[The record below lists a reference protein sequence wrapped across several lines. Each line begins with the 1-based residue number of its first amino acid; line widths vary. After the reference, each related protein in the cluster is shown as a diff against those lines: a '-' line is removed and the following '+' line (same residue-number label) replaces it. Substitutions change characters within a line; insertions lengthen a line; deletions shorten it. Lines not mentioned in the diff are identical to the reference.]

1 MLNKYFSLLLLTLLF
16 ACQATPEATTS
27 KADTVIRNAKIYT
40 VSETQPNAEAVAVK
54 DGKIVF
60 VGTEADIEPWIE
72 AETEVID
79 LGGKTMIPGFI
90 ESHAHFLGIGKLKTE
105 IDFSGT
111 ESYNEIITLVE
122 QAVSEAEPGEWITG
136 RGWHQ
141 SKWKS
146 LPEMMVQGF
155 PTHHMLSAVSPDNP
169 VYIRHASGHAALANA
184 KAMEI
189 AEVNAKTTFDETG
202 EVIKGPDGEPT
213 GLMNE
218 EAEVLVGKHIPV
230 TEIEMRNWAEE
241 AAKECLSNGITTV
254 HDAGVGVQGM
264 DLFETLLQEENLP
277 VRLYVM
283 LNGKDEAQLAD
294 WYKRGPLLDEYLTV
308 RSIKCYADGALGSYG
323 ALLLEPYTDAPLE
336 LGNPDQPF
344 PAITKIAEDGLKNGF
359 QVCTHAI
366 GDKANQE
373 VLNSYQTAIEINSA
387 QGTDHRFRIEHAQHL
402 DLVDIPRFAEL
413 GVIAS
418 IQGIHMSSD
427 RPWAIDR
434 LGEQRILDGAYVWQK
449 LLDSG
454 AKVINGTD
462 APVEPV
468 SAIACFY
475 ASVTRQT
482 LQGTPAGGYEA
493 DQRMSREEALRS
505 YTLDAAYGGFQEDSK
520 GSIEVGKLAD
530 FTVLSQDIMQVAE
543 NEILNT
549 EIEYTIV
556 GGEVRYKKK

>member
-1 MLNKYFSLLLLTLLF
+1 MLNKYFSLLLITLLL
-16 ACQATPEATTS
+16 ACEATPEAVSS

-40 VSETQPNAEAVAVK
+40 VNESQPNAEAVAVK

-60 VGTEADIEPWIE
+60 VGTEAEIEPWIE

-79 LGGKTMIPGFI
+79 LGGKAMIPGFI

-141 SKWKS
+141 SKWES

-155 PTHHMLSAVSPDNP
+155 PTHHLLSAVSPDNP
-169 VYIRHASGHAALANA
+169 VFIRHASGHAALANA

-189 AEVNAKTTFDETG
+189 AEVNAKTSFDETG
-202 EVIKGPDGEPT
+202 EVIKGLDGEPT

-218 EAEVLVGKHIPV
+218 EAEGLIGQHIPV
-230 TEIEMRNWAEE
+230 TEAERRIWAEE
-241 AAKECLSNGITTV
+241 AAKECLANGITTV
-254 HDAGVGVQGM
+254 HDAGVGVEGM
-264 DLFETLLQEENLP
+264 DLYESLLQEGNLS

-283 LNGKDEAQLAD
+283 LDGKDDAQLQD

-373 VLNSYQTAIEINSA
+373 VLNSYQTAIEINTA
-387 QGTDHRFRIEHAQHL
+387 QASDHRFRIEHAQHL
-402 DLVDIPRFAEL
+402 DLADIPRFAEL

-427 RPWAIDR
+427 RPWAINR
-434 LGEQRILDGAYVWQK
+434 LGEQRIIDGAYVWQK

-482 LQGTPAGGYEA
+482 LQGTPEGGYET

-543 NEILNT
+543 NELLNT

>member
-1 MLNKYFSLLLLTLLF
+1 MSNNYYFLLILLVF
-16 ACQATPEATTS
+16 IACEPAQETS
-27 KADTVIRNAKIYT
+27 SAKADTVIRNAKIYT
-40 VSETQPNAEAVAVK
+40 VNEAQPNAEALAVK

-60 VGTEADIEPWIE
+60 VGSNEEAANWTE
-72 AETEVID
+72 AETEVLD
-79 LGGKTMIPGFI
+79 LEGKVMVPGFI

-105 IDFSGT
+105 IDFAGT

-122 QAVSEAEPGEWITG
+122 EAVMEAEPGEWITG

-155 PTHHMLSAVSPDNP
+155 PTHHLLSAVSPDNP

-189 AEVNAKTTFDETG
+189 AGITAETEFDETG
-202 EVIKGPDGEPT
+202 EVIKGLDGEPT

-218 EAEVLVGKHIPV
+218 EAEQLVSAHIP
-230 TEIEMRNWAEE
+230 TEEEAMRTWAEE
-241 AAKECLSNGITTV
+241 AAKECLANGITTV
-254 HDAGVGVQGM
+254 HDAGVGTKWL
-264 DLFETLLQEENLP
+264 DLYEDLLYEDKLP

-283 LNGKDEAQLAD
+283 LNGKDQDQLND
-294 WYKRGPLLDEYLTV
+294 WYERGPLLDDYLTV
-308 RSIKCYADGALGSYG
+308 RAIKCYADGALGSYG
-323 ALLLEPYTDAPLE
+323 ALLLRPYTDAPSE

-344 PAITKIAEDGLKNGF
+344 EVITQISEEGIKNGF

-366 GDKANQE
+366 GDRANQE
-373 VLNSYQTAIEINSA
+373 VLNSYQTAIEKYPEQA
-387 QGTDHRFRIEHAQHL
+387 TDHRFRIEHAQHL
-402 DLVDIPRFAEL
+402 DLEDIPRFAEL

-427 RPWAIDR
+427 RPWAINR
-434 LGEQRILDGAYVWQK
+434 LGMQRIVDGAYVWQK
-449 LLDSG
+449 LLESG

-475 ASVTRQT
+475 ASVTRKT
-482 LQGTPAGGYEA
+482 LKGTPEGGYEA
-493 DQRMSREEALRS
+493 DQRMSRAEALRS
-505 YTLDAAYGGFQEDSK
+505 YTLEAAYGGFQEDSK

-530 FTVLSQDIMQVAE
+530 LTVLSQDIMEIPE

-556 GGEVRYKKK
+556 GGEIRYKKE